1 MSKERKAILIS
12 IAAVILAFGYLTY
25 WHTHAQQA
33 GSYITNSSS
42 IPSGAC
48 PAGSIWIYTP
58 AAGALPQPYMCDSS
72 GAWTALPGPYTPLYG
87 QTGNI
92 GGGLLLVGGCAT
104 GTATVTGA
112 TVGMTVT
119 TPTPTDGTNLAS
131 IGAGLYGTVT
141 AANTVTV
148 NECALV
154 ALTPPVKQFK
164 VAVIQ

>member
-1 MSKERKAILIS
+1 MTKQSKAILVTVLGF
-12 IAAVILAFGYLTY
+12 IAAFGYLTY
-25 WHTHAQQA
+25 YHTHAQQSNGYLNTSTGA
-33 GSYITNSSS
+33 PTGSCV
-42 IPSGAC
+42 PGAIDIDTS
-48 PAGSIWIYTP
+48 AS
-58 AAGALPQPYMCDSS
+58 APQPYMCNSS